1 LLLGFE
7 SNGPHRH
14 RRVTPSDSAFGAA
27 RARVRAQLRAQRRA
41 LTPAVRA
48 RAAQLV
54 ARNIDRKLGLRAGDR
69 VALYCALRDEL
80 DSAPLFA
87 LARRRGWRIYV
98 PRIERARLGRRMR
111 FVEAGGRERVNR
123 LGIREPQASRT
134 IGARWLDLVLVP
146 LLGFDA
152 HGMRL
157 GMGAGFYDRAFAYRR
172 WRHAWRGPRLVGV
185 AYAFQQL
192 AQILPAQHDVR
203 LDAVVT
209 EGGVIKCV
217 TGS

>member
-1 LLLGFE
+1 
-7 SNGPHRH
+7 
-14 RRVTPSDSAFGAA
+14 VTPSDSSFGAA
-27 RARVRAQLRAQRRA
+27 RTRLRADLRAQRRA
-41 LTPAVRA
+41 LTQAERA
-48 RAAQLV
+48 RASLLV

-87 LARRRGWRIYV
+87 LARRRGWHIYL
-98 PRIERARLGRRMR
+98 PRVDRARHGRKMR
-111 FVEAGGRERVNR
+111 FVEAGGRERLNR

-146 LLGFDA
+146 LVGFDA
-152 HGMRL
+152 QGMRL
-157 GMGAGFYDRAFAYRR
+157 GMGGGFYDRAFAYRR

-192 AQILPAQHDVR
+192 PRILPAQHDVH

-209 EGGVIKCV
+209 EKGVIKCV

>member
-1 LLLGFE
+1 M
-7 SNGPHRH
+7 
-14 RRVTPSDSAFGAA
+14 RVTPSDFTVAFA
-27 RARVRAQLRAQRRA
+27 RARLRKQLREKRRA
-41 LTPAVRA
+41 LTPAERE
-48 RAAQLV
+48 RAARRV
-54 ARNIDRKLGLRAGDR
+54 ARNVDRKLGLRAGDR
-69 VALYCALRDEL
+69 VGLYCTLRDEL
-80 DSAPLFA
+80 DSTPLFA

-98 PRIERARLGRRMR
+98 PRIDRAPHGRRMR

-123 LGIREPQASRT
+123 LGIREPEAARV

-146 LLGFDA
+146 LVGFDE

-157 GMGAGFYDRAFAYRR
+157 GMGGGFYDRAFAYRR
-172 WRHAWRGPRLVGV
+172 WRRAWRGPRLIGV

-192 AQILPAQHDVR
+192 PRIHAAQHDVH

-209 EGGVIKCV
+209 EEGLIKCV

>member
-1 LLLGFE
+1 M
-7 SNGPHRH
+7 
-14 RRVTPSDSAFGAA
+14 RVTPSDSSFGAA
-27 RARVRAQLRAQRRA
+27 RTRLRADLRAQRRA
-41 LTPAVRA
+41 LTQAERA
-48 RAAQLV
+48 RASLLV

-87 LARRRGWRIYV
+87 LARRRGWHIYL
-98 PRIERARLGRRMR
+98 PRVDRARHGRKMR
-111 FVEAGGRERVNR
+111 FVEAGGRERLNR

-146 LLGFDA
+146 LVGFDA
-152 HGMRL
+152 QGMRL
-157 GMGAGFYDRAFAYRR
+157 GMGGGFYDRAFAYRR

-192 AQILPAQHDVR
+192 PRILPAQHDVH

-209 EGGVIKCV
+209 EKGVIKCV

>member
-1 LLLGFE
+1 
-7 SNGPHRH
+7 
-14 RRVTPSDSAFGAA
+14 VTPSDFTLDAE
-27 RARVRAQLRAQRRA
+27 RARLRTQLRAQRRA
-41 LTPAVRA
+41 LSPAARA

-54 ARNIDRKLGLRAGDR
+54 ARQIDRKLGLRAADR
-69 VALYCALRDEL
+69 VALYCSLRDEL

-98 PRIERARLGRRMR
+98 PRIERARHGRRMR
-111 FVEAGGRERVNR
+111 FVEAGGRERLNR
-123 LGIREPQASRT
+123 LGIREPLASRT

-146 LLGFDA
+146 LVGFDA

-172 WRHAWRGPRLVGV
+172 WRRAWRGPRLIGV
-185 AYAFQQL
+185 AYSFQQVPR
-192 AQILPAQHDVR
+192 IHPAAHDVR

-209 EGGVIKCV
+209 EKGVIKCV
-217 TGS
+217 TGC

>member
-1 LLLGFE
+1 M
-7 SNGPHRH
+7 
-14 RRVTPSDSAFGAA
+14 RVTPSDSAFGAA
-27 RARVRAQLRAQRRA
+27 RARLRAQLRAQRRA
-41 LTPAVRA
+41 LPPAARA
-48 RAAQLV
+48 RAARRV

-69 VALYCALRDEL
+69 VALYCTLRDEL
-80 DSAPLFA
+80 DSAPLFE

-98 PRIERARLGRRMR
+98 PRIERARRSRKMR
-111 FVEAGGRERVNR
+111 FVEAGGRARRNR
-123 LGIREPQASRT
+123 LGIREPQTART

-146 LLGFDA
+146 LVGFDA
-152 HGMRL
+152 CGMRL

-172 WRHAWRGPRLVGV
+172 WRRAWRGPRLIGV

-192 AQILPAQHDVR
+192 PQILAAPHDVR

-209 EGGVIKCV
+209 EEGVIKCV

>member
-1 LLLGFE
+1 M
-7 SNGPHRH
+7 
-14 RRVTPSDSAFGAA
+14 RVTPSPSDSSFGAVRTRL
-27 RARVRAQLRAQRRA
+27 RAELRAQRRA
-41 LTPAVRA
+41 LTAAERA
-48 RAAQLV
+48 SAAQLV
-54 ARNIDRKLGLRAGDR
+54 ARNVDRNLGLRAGDR
-69 VALYCALRDEL
+69 VALYCTLRDEL

-98 PRIERARLGRRMR
+98 PRIDRARHGRTMR
-111 FVEAGGRERVNR
+111 FVEAGGRERLNR

-146 LLGFDA
+146 LVGFDA

-157 GMGAGFYDRAFAYRR
+157 GAGGGFYDRAFAYRR
-172 WRHAWRGPRLVGV
+172 WRRAWRGPRLVGV
-185 AYAFQQL
+185 GYAFQR
-192 AQILPAQHDVR
+192 LPRIHSAQHDVH

-209 EGGVIKCV
+209 EKGVIKCV

>member
-1 LLLGFE
+1 M
-7 SNGPHRH
+7 
-14 RRVTPSDSAFGAA
+14 RVTPSDSSFGAVRTRL
-27 RARVRAQLRAQRRA
+27 RAELRAQRRA
-41 LTPAVRA
+41 LTAAERA
-48 RAAQLV
+48 CAAQLV
-54 ARNIDRKLGLRAGDR
+54 ARNVDRKLRLRAGDR
-69 VALYCALRDEL
+69 VALYCTLRDEL
-80 DSAPLFA
+80 DSTPLFA

-98 PRIERARLGRRMR
+98 PRIDRARHGRKMR
-111 FVEAGGRERVNR
+111 FVEAGGRERLNR

-146 LLGFDA
+146 LVGFDA

-157 GMGAGFYDRAFAYRR
+157 GAGGGFYDRAFAYRR

-185 AYAFQQL
+185 GYAFQQL
-192 AQILPAQHDVR
+192 PRIHSAQHDVH

-209 EGGVIKCV
+209 EKGVIKCA